1 MTENNGTP
9 EQPPGTPP
17 PAEPPVYSQWGYP
30 PPQPPQPS
38 PYPPPPYYQP
48 MAQYGVPDHPKATTA
63 LVLGLVGLVGGFTCL
78 LPMVLS
84 PFAWAIGVKARR
96 EIRQS
101 NGQLGGDGSATAG
114 MVLGIIGTVLLTL
127 AVIALVVLVILLI
140 NDPGTFDDTTV

>member
-1 MTENNGTP
+1 
-9 EQPPGTPP
+9 
-17 PAEPPVYSQWGYP
+17 
-30 PPQPPQPS
+30 
-38 PYPPPPYYQP
+38 
-48 MAQYGVPDHPKATTA
+48 
-63 LVLGLVGLVGGFTCL
+63 
-78 LPMVLS
+78 MVLS